1 VGIGL
6 IIGFVLLVVGEIWVA
21 LQVAHH
27 IGGLATIGFLVLIS
41 VSGPWLV
48 RRQGAG
54 VWRRATSRLSDGEV
68 PGREA
73 ADGGLLLLAGVLLAF
88 PGFITGALGAL
99 LLLSPV
105 RRLVRAVSGAW
116 LIRRVKVISDVS
128 GMTRWSSRGSR
139 GSRGSWSQLEDPT
152 INAGS
157 HDLPSGP

>member
-1 VGIGL
+1 MALGL
-6 IIGFVLLVVGEIWVA
+6 IVGFVLLVVGEIWVA

-27 IGGLATIGFLVLIS
+27 IGGLATIGLLLLIS
-41 VSGPWLV
+41 LSGPWLV

-54 VWRRATSRLSDGEV
+54 VWRRASLRLSDGEV

-73 ADGGLLLLAGVLLAF
+73 ADGGLLLLAGVLLTF

-99 LLLSPV
+99 LLLGPV

-116 LIRRVKVISDVS
+116 LIRRVKVIGDVS
-128 GMTRWSSRGSR
+128 VVTRWSSRASG
-139 GSRGSWSQLEDPT
+139 GGLDDPA

-157 HDLPSGP
+157 HELPRGT